1 MFKKG
6 VLRELF
12 DSLFGKTWPMWVGGI
27 LLALLNILLFVIK
40 YPWGASGGYV
50 NIGQNLFQTLGAKSL
65 GTSTPISLHTVALLN
80 IFIILGA
87 FISSLF
93 SKEFS
98 IKVAPVGEL
107 VKGLIG
113 GALMGIGATVG
124 IGCTT
129 GGFFSGVPALSG
141 GALFLSL
148 GFMLG
153 TIIALRYLLW
163 EMEALPNISMG
174 KSCTLL
180 PGTGKKTG
188 WQRWLGWILIV
199 VVLYIFSNYTGKGT
213 SLSKILGWHIFIA
226 LILGIILQRSRF
238 CIVRAFRE
246 PFMTGESSAPVAVI
260 LSVLIVLI
268 GFTVLKYFGVGN
280 AGETAVRA
288 IEMKSVYANFW
299 LRALIGGFIF
309 GLGMTVAGGCAVG
322 TLWRAGEG
330 HLKLWMSI
338 VGFVIM
344 APVSKGFIVPAVVK
358 IIPESLRSKMFLP
371 EYLGYT
377 GAVVLLLVILL
388 LWYMFV
394 KWNEK
399 TGKFSAL

>member
-50 NIGQNLFQTLGAKSL
+50 NIGQNLFQSLGAKSL

>member
-12 DSLFGKTWPMWVGGI
+12 DTLFGKTWPMWVGGI
-27 LLALLNILLFVIK
+27 LLAVLNILLFVIK
-40 YPWGASGGYV
+40 YPWGGSGGYV
-50 NIGQNLFQTLGAKSL
+50 NIGQNLFQSIGVTNI
-65 GTSTPISLHTVALLN
+65 GTQTPINLHTVALLN
-80 IFIILGA
+80 IFIVLGA

-98 IKVAPVGEL
+98 IKVAPIGEL

-113 GALMGIGATVG
+113 GALMGIGATIG
-124 IGCTT
+124 IGCTI

-141 GALFLSL
+141 GALFLTL

-153 TIIALRYLLW
+153 TFVALKYLLW
-163 EMEALPNISMG
+163 EMEALPKMSMG
-174 KSCTLL
+174 KSCTLI

-188 WQRWLGWILIV
+188 WQRWLGWILIA
-199 VVLYIFSNYTGKGT
+199 VVLYIFSNYTAKGT
-213 SLSKILGWHIFIA
+213 TISKILGWHIFIA

-330 HLKLWMSI
+330 HVKLWMSAL
-338 VGFVIM
+338 GFIIM
-344 APVSKGFIVPAVVK
+344 APVSKGFIVPFVAK
-358 IIPESLRSKMFLP
+358 IIPESLRTKMFLP

>member
-12 DSLFGKTWPMWVGGI
+12 DSLFGKSWPMWVGGI
-27 LLALLNILLFVIK
+27 ILAFMNILLFVIK
-40 YPWGASGGYV
+40 YPWGANAGYV
-50 NIGQNLFQTLGAKSL
+50 NIGQNLFQSL
-65 GTSTPISLHTVALLN
+65 GSKSISAGLPISLHTVAMLN
-80 IFIILGA
+80 IFIVLGA
-87 FISSLF
+87 FVSSLF

-98 IKVAPVGEL
+98 IKVAPAGEL
-107 VKGLIG
+107 FKGLLG

-129 GGFFSGVPALSG
+129 GGFFTGVPALSG
-141 GALFLSL
+141 GALFLTL

-153 TIIALRYLLW
+153 TIVALKYLLW
-163 EMEALPNISMG
+163 EMEALPKMSMG
-174 KSCTLL
+174 KSCTLM
-180 PGTGKKTG
+180 PGSGKKTG
-188 WQRWLGWILIV
+188 WQRWLGWILIA
-199 VVLYIFSNYTGKGT
+199 LTFYIFSNYTKVGT
-213 SLSKILGWHIFIA
+213 SVSKIVGWHVWIGI
-226 LILGIILQRSRF
+226 LLGIVLQRSRY

-260 LSVLIVLI
+260 LSVVIALI
-268 GFTVLKYFGVGN
+268 GFTVIKYFGVGN

-309 GLGMTVAGGCAVG
+309 GLGMTIAGGCAVG

-330 HLKLWMSI
+330 HIKLWMSI
-338 VGFVIM
+338 LGFTIM
-344 APVSKGFIVPAVVK
+344 APLSKAYIVPSVEK
-358 IIPESLRSKMFLP
+358 LIPESLRSKMFLP

-377 GAVVLLLVILL
+377 GAVVLVLVILL
-388 LWYMFV
+388 LWFIFV

>member
-12 DSLFGKTWPMWVGGI
+12 DSLFGKSWPMWVGGI
-27 LLALLNILLFVIK
+27 LLAMMNILLFVIK

-50 NIGQNLFQTLGAKSL
+50 NIGQNLFQSL
-65 GTSTPISLHTVALLN
+65 GSKGISAGLPISLHTVAMLN
-80 IFIILGA
+80 IFIVLGA
-87 FISSLF
+87 FVSSLF

-98 IKVAPVGEL
+98 IKVAPLGEL
-107 VKGLIG
+107 FKGLLG

-141 GALFLSL
+141 GALFLTL

-153 TIIALRYLLW
+153 TFVALKYLLW
-163 EMEALPNISMG
+163 EMEALPKMSMG

-180 PGTGKKTG
+180 SGSGKKTG
-188 WQRWLGWILIV
+188 WQRWLGWIIIALT
-199 VVLYIFSNYTGKGT
+199 LYIFSNYTKVGT
-213 SLSKILGWHIFIA
+213 SVSKIVGWHIFFG
-226 LILGIILQRSRF
+226 LVLGIILQRSRF

-260 LSVLIVLI
+260 LSVLLVLI

-280 AGETAVRA
+280 AGETAIHA

-309 GLGMTVAGGCAVG
+309 GLGMTIAGGCAVG

-338 VGFVIM
+338 LGFTIL
-344 APVSKGFIVPAVVK
+344 APISKAYIVPGFEK
-358 IIPESLRSKMFLP
+358 MIPESLRTKMFLP

-377 GAVVLLLVILL
+377 GAVVMVLVILL
-388 LWYMFV
+388 LWFIFV

>member
-1 MFKKG
+1 VFKKG

-50 NIGQNLFQTLGAKSL
+50 NIGQNLFQSLGAKSL

-98 IKVAPVGEL
+98 IKIAPVGEL
-107 VKGLIG
+107 IKGLIG

-153 TIIALRYLLW
+153 TIVALKYLLW
-163 EMEALPNISMG
+163 EMEALPKISMG

-188 WQRWLGWILIV
+188 WQRWLGWILIA

-213 SLSKILGWHIFIA
+213 SLSKILGWHVFIA
-226 LILGIILQRSRF
+226 LILGMILQRSRY

-246 PFMTGESSAPVAVI
+246 PFMTGEATAPVAI
-260 LSVLIVLI
+260 IISVLVALI
-268 GFTVLKYFGVGN
+268 GFTVIKYFGVGN
-280 AGETAVRA
+280 AGETAIRA

-330 HLKLWMSI
+330 HVKLWMSAI
-338 VGFVIM
+338 GFTIM
-344 APVSKGFIVPAVVK
+344 APISKKFIVPGIVK
-358 IIPESLRSKMFLP
+358 IIPESFRSKMFLP

-377 GAVVLLLVILL
+377 GAVVLILVILL

>member
-12 DSLFGKTWPMWVGGI
+12 DKLFGKSWPMWIGGI

-40 YPWGASGGYV
+40 YPWGSSSGYT
-50 NIGQNLFQTLGAKSL
+50 NIGQNLYQILGISSL
-65 GTSTPISLHTVALLN
+65 GTKTPITLHSVAILN
-80 IFIILGA
+80 LFIIVGS

-93 SKEFS
+93 SREFS

-107 VKGLIG
+107 VKGFLG

-124 IGCTT
+124 GSCTT
-129 GGFFSGVPALSG
+129 GGFFTGISALSA
-141 GALFLSL
+141 GALALGL
-148 GFMLG
+148 GFTLG
-153 TIIALRYLLW
+153 TFAALRYLLW

-180 PGTGKKTG
+180 SGSGKKTG
-188 WQRWLGWILIV
+188 WQRWLGWILIAV
-199 VVLYIFSNYTGKGT
+199 ILYIFSTYTSSGDSIMKV
-213 SLSKILGWHIFIA
+213 IGWHVF
-226 LILGIILQRSRF
+226 LGLLLGIILQRSRF

-260 LSVLIVLI
+260 ISLLVGVT
-268 GFTVLKYFGVGN
+268 GFTIIKYFGVGN
-280 AGETAVRA
+280 SSELAVRA
-288 IEMKSVYANFW
+288 IEMKAVYANFW
-299 LRALIGGFIF
+299 LRGILGGFVF
-309 GLGMTVAGGCAVG
+309 GLGMTIAGGCAVG

-330 HLKLWMSI
+330 HVKLWMAALGI
-338 VGFVIM
+338 VIM
-344 APVSKGFIVPAVVK
+344 TPISRLFIVPFV
-358 IIPESLRSKMFLP
+358 RSILPQSMQKMIFLP
-371 EYLGYT
+371 DILGYT
-377 GAVVLLLVILL
+377 GAVVLILLFLL
-388 LWYMFV
+388 LWYLFV

>member
-12 DSLFGKTWPMWVGGI
+12 DSLFKKSWPMWVGGI
-27 LLALLNILLFVIK
+27 LLAFLNVLLFVIK

-50 NIGQNLFQTLGAKSL
+50 NIGQNLFQALGSANISAGL
-65 GTSTPISLHTVALLN
+65 PINLHTVAILN
-80 IFIILGA
+80 IFIIIGA
-87 FISSLF
+87 FVSALF

-98 IKVAPVGEL
+98 IKVAPIGEL
-107 VKGLIG
+107 IKGMLG

-153 TIIALRYLLW
+153 TFVALRYLIW
-163 EMEALPNISMG
+163 EMEKLPNISMG
-174 KSCTLL
+174 KSCNLL
-180 PGTGKKTG
+180 AGTGKRMG
-188 WQRWLGWILIV
+188 WQRWLGWIVIALTLFV
-199 VVLYIFSNYTGKGT
+199 FSRYTNVGNAI
-213 SLSKILGWHIFIA
+213 SKIVGWHVFLG

-246 PFMTGESSAPVAVI
+246 PFMTGESSAPIAVI
-260 LSVLIVLI
+260 LSVLVALI
-268 GFTVLKYFGVGN
+268 GFTVIKYFGIGT
-280 AGETAVRA
+280 AGSTAVHA

-309 GLGMTVAGGCAVG
+309 GLGMTIAGGCAVG
-322 TLWRAGEG
+322 ALWRAGEG

-338 VGFVIM
+338 L
-344 APVSKGFIVPAVVK
+344 GFIVMAPISKAFIVPGFVK
-358 IIPESLRSKMFLP
+358 IIPESLRTKMFLP

-377 GAVVLLLVILL
+377 GAVVLVLVILL
-388 LWYMFV
+388 LWYIFV

-399 TGKFSAL
+399 TGKFSAI

>member
-50 NIGQNLFQTLGAKSL
+50 NIGQNLFQTLGAKSI
-65 GTSTPISLHTVALLN
+65 GTSIPISLHTVALLN
-80 IFIILGA
+80 IFIVLGA

-153 TIIALRYLLW
+153 TIVALKYLLW
-163 EMEALPNISMG
+163 EMEALPKMSMG
-174 KSCTLL
+174 KSCTLI

-188 WQRWLGWILIV
+188 WQRWLGWILIA
-199 VVLYIFSNYTGKGT
+199 VVLYIFSNYTAKGT
-213 SLSKILGWHIFIA
+213 TISKILGWHIFIA

-330 HLKLWMSI
+330 HVKLWMS
-338 VGFVIM
+338 VLGFIIM
-344 APVSKGFIVPAVVK
+344 APVSKGFIVPFVVK
-358 IIPESLRSKMFLP
+358 IIPESLRTKMFLP

>member
-6 VLRELF
+6 ILRELF
-12 DSLFGKTWPMWVGGI
+12 DSLFGKTWPMWIGGI
-27 LLALLNILLFVIK
+27 LLASLNILLFVIK

-50 NIGQNLFQTLGAKSL
+50 NIGQNLFQSLGAKSL

-98 IKVAPVGEL
+98 IKIAPVGEL

-113 GALMGIGATVG
+113 GALMGIGATIG

-153 TIIALRYLLW
+153 TFVALKYLLW

-188 WQRWLGWILIV
+188 WQRWLGWILIA

-213 SLSKILGWHIFIA
+213 SLSKILGWHVFIA
-226 LILGIILQRSRF
+226 LLLGIILQRSRY

-246 PFMTGESSAPVAVI
+246 PFMTGEATAPVAI
-260 LSVLIVLI
+260 IISVLVALI
-268 GFTVLKYFGVGN
+268 GFTVIKYFGVGN
-280 AGETAVRA
+280 AGETAIRA

-330 HLKLWMSI
+330 HVKLWMSAL
-338 VGFVIM
+338 GFTIM
-344 APVSKGFIVPAVVK
+344 APISKKFIVPGIVK

-371 EYLGYT
+371 ENLGYT
-377 GAVVLLLVILL
+377 GAVVLILVILL
-388 LWYMFV
+388 LWYVFV

>member
-12 DSLFGKTWPMWVGGI
+12 DTLFGKSWPMWVGGI
-27 LLALLNILLFVIK
+27 LLAVLNILLFVIK
-40 YPWGASGGYV
+40 YPWGGSGGYINV
-50 NIGQNLFQTLGAKSL
+50 GQNLFQSMGATNI
-65 GTSTPISLHTVALLN
+65 GTQTPINLHTVALLN

-93 SKEFS
+93 SREFS
-98 IKVAPVGEL
+98 IKVAPIGEL

-124 IGCTT
+124 IGCTI

-153 TIIALRYLLW
+153 TFVALKYLLW
-163 EMEALPNISMG
+163 EMEALPKISMG
-174 KSCTLL
+174 KSSTLL

-199 VVLYIFSNYTGKGT
+199 VVLYIVSNYTAKGT
-213 SLSKILGWHIFIA
+213 ALSKILGWHVFIA
-226 LILGIILQRSRF
+226 LILGIILQRSRY
-238 CIVRAFRE
+238 CITRAFRE
-246 PFMTGESSAPVAVI
+246 PFMTGESSAPVAIIISI
-260 LSVLIVLI
+260 LVVLI

-330 HLKLWMSI
+330 HVKLWMSAL
-338 VGFVIM
+338 GFTIM
-344 APVSKGFIVPAVVK
+344 APISKTFIVPGITK

-371 EYLGYT
+371 DYLGYT
-377 GAVVLLLVILL
+377 GAVVLILVILL

>member
-1 MFKKG
+1 VFKKG
-6 VLRELF
+6 ILRELF
-12 DSLFGKTWPMWVGGI
+12 DKLFGKTWPMWVGGI
-27 LLALLNILLFVIK
+27 LLAVLNILLFVIK
-40 YPWGASGGYV
+40 YPWGGSGGYI
-50 NIGQNLFQTLGAKSL
+50 NIGQNLFQALGAKSL
-65 GTSTPISLHTVALLN
+65 GTSTPINLHTVALLN
-80 IFIILGA
+80 IFIVLGA
-87 FISSLF
+87 FVSSLF

-98 IKVAPVGEL
+98 IKVAPIGEL
-107 VKGLIG
+107 FKGLIG

-124 IGCTT
+124 IGCTI

-153 TIIALRYLLW
+153 TFVALKYLLW
-163 EMEALPNISMG
+163 EMESLPKMSMG

-180 PGTGKKTG
+180 SGTGKKTG
-188 WQRWLGWILIV
+188 WQRWLGWILIA
-199 VVLYIFSNYTGKGT
+199 VVLYIFHNYTVQGT
-213 SLSKILGWHIFIA
+213 TLSKILGWHIFIA

-280 AGETAVRA
+280 AGETAVHA

-309 GLGMTVAGGCAVG
+309 GLGMTIAGGCAVG

-338 VGFVIM
+338 LGFTIM
-344 APVSKGFIVPAVVK
+344 APLSKAYIVPTVEK
-358 IIPESLRSKMFLP
+358 LIPESLRTKMFLP
-371 EYLGYT
+371 EFLGYT
-377 GAVVLLLVILL
+377 GAVVLVLLILI
-388 LWYMFV
+388 LWFIFV

>member
-6 VLRELF
+6 VVRELF

-27 LLALLNILLFVIK
+27 LLAFFNVLLFVIK

-50 NIGQNLFQTLGAKSL
+50 NIGQNFFQMLGAENI
-65 GTSTPISLHTVALLN
+65 GTGTAISMHTVALLN
-80 IFIILGA
+80 IFIIVGA
-87 FISSLF
+87 FVSSLL
-93 SKEFS
+93 SREFG
-98 IKVAPVGEL
+98 IRVAPIGEL

-124 IGCTT
+124 VGCTT
-129 GGFFSGVPALSG
+129 GGFFTGVAALSG

-148 GFMLG
+148 GFLLG
-153 TIIALRYLLW
+153 TIVALKYLLW

-180 PGTGKKTG
+180 PGSKPKTG
-188 WQRWLGWILIV
+188 WQRWLGWILIIV
-199 VVLYIFSNYTGKGT
+199 VIWIASGYTKGDT
-213 SLSKILGWHIFIA
+213 GMKVLGWHI
-226 LILGIILQRSRF
+226 LIGLMLGIILQRSRY

-246 PFMTGESSAPVAVI
+246 PFMTGEATAPIAI
-260 LSVLIVLI
+260 IISLIVALI
-268 GFTVLKYFGVGN
+268 GFTVIKFFGVGN
-280 AGETAVRA
+280 AAELSVRA

-330 HLKLWMSI
+330 HVKLWMSAI
-338 VGFVIM
+338 GFTIM
-344 APVSKGFIVPAVVK
+344 APVSKGFIVPFVTK
-358 IIPESLRSKMFLP
+358 LLPESLRKEMFLP
-371 EYLGYT
+371 DVLGYT
-377 GAVVLLLVILL
+377 GAVILVLFILL
-388 LWYMFV
+388 LWYIFA

>member
-12 DSLFGKTWPMWVGGI
+12 DSLFSKTWPMWVGGI
-27 LLALLNILLFVIK
+27 LLAILSTLLFVIK

-50 NIGQNLFQTLGAKSL
+50 NIGQNLFQSL
-65 GTSTPISLHTVALLN
+65 GITNIGTGTPINMHTVALLN
-80 IFIILGA
+80 IFIIIGA
-87 FISSLF
+87 FISALF
-93 SKEFS
+93 SREFG
-98 IKVAPVGEL
+98 IRVAPAGEL

-113 GALMGIGATVG
+113 GALMGIGSTIG

-129 GGFFSGVPALSG
+129 GGFFSGVAALSG

-148 GFMLG
+148 GFLIG
-153 TIIALRYLLW
+153 TILALKYLLW

-180 PGTGKKTG
+180 AGNKPKTG
-188 WQRWLGWILIV
+188 WQRWLGWIMIA
-199 VVLYIFSNYTGKGT
+199 VVLYIVNSYTTKGGST
-213 SLSKILGWHIFIA
+213 MKVLGWHILIA
-226 LILGIILQRSRF
+226 LFLGIILQRSRY

-246 PFMTGESSAPVAVI
+246 PFMTGEATAPVAI
-260 LSVLIVLI
+260 IISVLVALM
-268 GFTVLKYFGVGN
+268 GFTVIKYFGVGN
-280 AGETAVRA
+280 AGEISVRA
-288 IEMKSVYANFW
+288 IELKSVYANFW
-299 LRALIGGFIF
+299 LKALIGGIIF

-330 HLKLWMSI
+330 HVKLWFSAL
-338 VGFVIM
+338 GFTIL
-344 APVSKGFIVPAVVK
+344 APVSKGYIVPLVSK
-358 IIPESLRSKMFLP
+358 LIPESLAKQVFLP
-371 EYLGYT
+371 DTLGYT
-377 GAVVLLLVILL
+377 GAVALVLFILL
-388 LWYMFV
+388 IWYIFV

>member
-1 MFKKG
+1 VFKKG
-6 VLRELF
+6 ILRELF
-12 DSLFGKTWPMWVGGI
+12 DSLFGKTWPMWIGGI
-27 LLALLNILLFVIK
+27 LLASLNILLFVIK

-50 NIGQNLFQTLGAKSL
+50 NIGQNLFQSLGAKSL

-98 IKVAPVGEL
+98 IKIAPVGEL

-113 GALMGIGATVG
+113 GALMGIGATIG

-153 TIIALRYLLW
+153 TFVALKYLLW

-188 WQRWLGWILIV
+188 WQRWLGWILIA

-213 SLSKILGWHIFIA
+213 SLSKILGWHVFIA
-226 LILGIILQRSRF
+226 LILGIILQRSRY

-246 PFMTGESSAPVAVI
+246 PFMTGEATAPVAI
-260 LSVLIVLI
+260 IISVLVALI
-268 GFTVLKYFGVGN
+268 GFTVIKYFGVGN
-280 AGETAVRA
+280 AGETAIRA

-330 HLKLWMSI
+330 HVKLWMSAL
-338 VGFVIM
+338 GFTIM
-344 APVSKGFIVPAVVK
+344 APISKEFIVPGITK

-371 EYLGYT
+371 EYIGYT
-377 GAVVLLLVILL
+377 GAVVLILVILL
-388 LWYMFV
+388 LWYVFV

>member
-12 DSLFGKTWPMWVGGI
+12 DSLFSKSWPMWIGGI
-27 LLALLNILLFVIK
+27 ILALFNILLFVIK
-40 YPWGASGGYV
+40 YPWGANAGYV
-50 NIGQNLFQTLGAKSL
+50 NIGQNLFQWLGATNI
-65 GTSTPISLHTVALLN
+65 GTGTPINLHAVALLN

-87 FISSLF
+87 FVSSLF
-93 SKEFS
+93 SREFG
-98 IKVAPVGEL
+98 IRVAPIGEL
-107 VKGLIG
+107 IKGLVG

-129 GGFFSGVPALSG
+129 GGFFSGVAALSG

-148 GFMLG
+148 GFLLG
-153 TIIALRYLLW
+153 TIVALKYLLW

-180 PGTGKKTG
+180 PGTKPKTG

-199 VVLYIFSNYTGKGT
+199 VVLWVVSGYTSQGDSTMKV
-213 SLSKILGWHIFIA
+213 LGWHI
-226 LILGIILQRSRF
+226 LLGLMLGIILQRSRF

-246 PFMTGESSAPVAVI
+246 PFMTGEAGATTAII
-260 LSVLIVLI
+260 LSMVIALL
-268 GFTVLKYFGVGN
+268 GFTVIKYFGVGN
-280 AGETAVRA
+280 AGELSVRA

-309 GLGMTVAGGCAVG
+309 GIGMTIAGGCAVG

-330 HLKLWMSI
+330 HVKLWFSAI
-338 VGFVIM
+338 GFAVM
-344 APVSKGFIVPAVVK
+344 APVSKGFIVPFVVK
-358 IIPESLRSKMFLP
+358 LLPESLRKELFLP
-371 EYLGYT
+371 DVLGYT
-377 GAVVLLLVILL
+377 GAVILVLFILF
-388 LWYMFV
+388 LWYVFA

>member
-12 DSLFGKTWPMWVGGI
+12 DTLFGKSWPMWVGGI
-27 LLALLNILLFVIK
+27 LLAVLNILLFVIK
-40 YPWGASGGYV
+40 YPWGGSGGYINV
-50 NIGQNLFQTLGAKSL
+50 GQNLFQSMGATNI
-65 GTSTPISLHTVALLN
+65 GTQTPINLHTVALLN

-98 IKVAPVGEL
+98 IKVAPIGEL

-124 IGCTT
+124 IGCTI

-153 TIIALRYLLW
+153 TFVALKYLLW
-163 EMEALPNISMG
+163 EMEALPKISMG
-174 KSCTLL
+174 KSSTLL

-199 VVLYIFSNYTGKGT
+199 VVLYIVSNYTAKGT
-213 SLSKILGWHIFIA
+213 ALSKILGWHVFIA
-226 LILGIILQRSRF
+226 LILGIILQRSRY
-238 CIVRAFRE
+238 CITRAFRE
-246 PFMTGESSAPVAVI
+246 PFMTGESSAPVAIIISI
-260 LSVLIVLI
+260 LVVLI

-330 HLKLWMSI
+330 HVKLWMSAL
-338 VGFVIM
+338 GFTIM
-344 APVSKGFIVPAVVK
+344 APISKTFIVPGITK

-371 EYLGYT
+371 DYLGYT
-377 GAVVLLLVILL
+377 GAVVLILVILL